1 MVENIKEI
9 LLMENSMVKV
19 SWNLKMELFK
29 LVNLREAITWVRIE
43 NFLIINQ
50 DYVLIF
56 FIYLIIKNFFKIICS
71 FLIFFFKNKILL
83 TKLF

>member
-1 MVENIKEI
+1 
-9 LLMENSMVKV
+9 
-19 SWNLKMELFK
+19 MELFK